1 MRIHPFRD
9 GDTFATFQNIKE
21 KVTREIEA
29 LENDYVLKASPA
41 ELERYYVSQVMVT
54 PLTLDAKNHYIDSQE
69 GTQLDVSHDFRRGL
83 FGERLVVKGTSI
95 DIAIPFTGDP
105 ALWRI
110 RPASYSL
117 SGYPELE
124 IRDDVVVFSHSFPDD
139 SPEPERIKTEIESAI
154 SSLSRAVS
162 NLAGDVENHN
172 REAPQAVRAALERK
186 LSKAKAAVSAV
197 AGLGI
202 PIKQRLAPATF
213 VVPTKRRESPVSRPS
228 VPKEKFTPEPVL
240 DQREYEH
247 ILGVLRSMA
256 LVIERSPDSFAS
268 LDEEA
273 IRTHFLLQLNGHYEG
288 LATGETFNSS
298 GKTDILIRA
307 DNKNVFIA
315 ECKFWRGPKSFSEAI
330 DQLLGYLSWRDSK
343 CALLIFNQTKDSSA
357 VRQKMHEIMLA
368 RAEYRKAVI
377 NDDNGDSR
385 YVFIKESDP
394 GREIQVQTMLFDISK
409 RMRPVEVTALIAD
422 GDWATCGGVPLLR
435 ERLFDPDVTAGRE
448 FTPGHLAERKRLCTF
463 SSRAGI

>member
-1 MRIHPFRD
+1 MRVHPFHD
-9 GDTFATFQNIKE
+9 GDTFATFRNITE
-21 KVTREIEA
+21 QVTREIEA

-41 ELERYYVSQVMVT
+41 ELERYYVSQMMVT
-54 PLTLDAKNHYIDSQE
+54 PLALDAKNRYIDNQK
-69 GTQLDVSHDFRRGL
+69 GTQLNVSHDFRRGV
-83 FGERLVVKGTSI
+83 FGQDRLVVKGTSI

-105 ALWRI
+105 VLWRI
-110 RPASYSL
+110 RPRSHSL

-124 IRDDVVVFSHSFPDD
+124 IRDDVVVFSCSFPDD
-139 SPEPERIKTEIESAI
+139 SPEPERLKAEIESSI
-154 SSLSRAVS
+154 SSLSGAVS

-172 REAPQAVRAALERK
+172 REATRTVPETLERK

-202 PIKQRLAPATF
+202 PIKQRPTPETF
-213 VVPTKRRESPVSRPS
+213 VIPTKRRESPVSRPS
-228 VPKEKFTPEPVL
+228 VPKEKFAPEPAL

-256 LVIERSPDSFAS
+256 LVIERSPGSFAS

-307 DNKNVFIA
+307 DNKNVFVA
-315 ECKFWRGPKSFSEAI
+315 ECKFWRGPKSFSDSI
-330 DQLLGYLSWRDSK
+330 DQLLRYLSWRDSK
-343 CALLIFNQTKDSSA
+343 CALLIFNKTKNSSA

-368 RAEYRKAVI
+368 RAEYRKTVSHDA
-377 NDDNGDSR
+377 NGDSR
-385 YVFIKESDP
+385 YVFVKESDP
-394 GREIQVQTMLFDISK
+394 GREIQVHAMLFDI
-409 RMRPVEVTALIAD
+409 P
-422 GDWATCGGVPLLR
+422 R
-435 ERLFDPDVTAGRE
+435 ERAPVGPPTG
-448 FTPGHLAERKRLCTF
+448 
-463 SSRAGI
+463 

>member
-1 MRIHPFRD
+1 MRVHPFHD
-9 GDTFATFQNIKE
+9 GDTSATFRNITE

-41 ELERYYVSQVMVT
+41 ELERHYVSQVTVT
-54 PLTLDAKNHYIDSQE
+54 PLALDAKNHYIDSQK
-69 GTQLDVSHDFRRGL
+69 GTQLDVSHDYRRGGGL
-83 FGERLVVKGTSI
+83 GLGRLVVKGTSI

-105 ALWRI
+105 VLWRI
-110 RPASYSL
+110 RPSSYSL

-124 IRDDVVVFSHSFPDD
+124 IRDDVVVFSCSFPDD
-139 SPEPERIKTEIESAI
+139 SPEPERLKADIERVI
-154 SSLSRAVS
+154 SSLAGAVS

-172 REAPQAVRAALERK
+172 RDAPRAVQAALERK

-202 PIKQRLAPATF
+202 PIKQRPAPATF

-228 VPKEKFTPEPVL
+228 VPKEKFAPEPVL

-247 ILGVLRSMA
+247 ILGVLMSMA
-256 LVIERSPDSFAS
+256 LVIERSPGSFAS

-273 IRTHFLLQLNGHYEG
+273 IRTLFLLQLNGHYKG

-315 ECKFWRGPKSFSEAI
+315 ECKFWRGPKSFSDSI
-330 DQLLGYLSWRDSK
+330 DQLLRYLSWRDSK
-343 CALLIFNQTKDSSA
+343 CALLIFNKTKNSSD

-368 RAEYRKAVI
+368 RAEYRKTVNHDA
-377 NDDNGDSR
+377 NGDSR
-385 YVFIKESDP
+385 YVFVKESDP
-394 GREIQVQTMLFDISK
+394 GREIQVHTMIFDIP
-409 RMRPVEVTALIAD
+409 RGIA
-422 GDWATCGGVPLLR
+422 
-435 ERLFDPDVTAGRE
+435 
-448 FTPGHLAERKRLCTF
+448 TPESPA
-463 SSRAGI
+463 A